1 MLKQCFKLIF
11 GFFLLCCLFACS
23 SAPKKPEIV
32 IEQTPKN
39 ALPVLTDTEKQK
51 YREALDFMANKEVDK
66 AETLFLDLLKK
77 QPKLTG
83 AYVNLA
89 VIKKQGK
96 QLDEAQE
103 LLNQALSINPN
114 FIEALLEQALIYQDQ
129 GAFNKAEDLLRRAEA
144 IDPNHAMVNY
154 NLGVLYEL
162 YLQDYALAIKHYQRY
177 VSVSKADD
185 VETVQRWIMLLER
198 K

>member
-1 MLKQCFKLIF
+1 MLKQCFKFSFVLV
-11 GFFLLCCLFACS
+11 LLSCLLACS
-23 SAPKKPEIV
+23 GANKKPEIV
-32 IEQTPKN
+32 IEQTPKD
-39 ALPVLTDTEKQK
+39 ALPVLTDAEKQK
-51 YREALDFMANKEVDK
+51 YMEALGFMAEQAFDK
-66 AETLFLDLLKK
+66 AEVLFSELLKT

-89 VIKKQGK
+89 VIKKHDK
-96 QLDEAQE
+96 QVEQAEQ
-103 LLNQALSINPN
+103 LLSQALSINPN
-114 FIEALLEQALIYQDQ
+114 FIEALLQQALIYQDR
-129 GAFNKAEDLLRRAEA
+129 GEFDKAEDLLRRAEA
-144 IDPNHAMVNY
+144 IAPDHPLVNY

-162 YLQDYALAIKHYQRY
+162 YLQDYPLAIKHYQRY